1 MTARR
6 VKREDAQQAP
16 KRSGQ
21 SKRQQ
26 EQAIKRRRLAE
37 QLLMM

>member
-6 VKREDAQQAP
+6 VKREDAQKP

>member
-6 VKREDAQQAP
+6 VKREDAQPKPAP
-16 KRSGQ
+16 KRQ
-21 SKRQQ
+21 TKRDQQ
-26 EQAIKRRRLAE
+26 ADKRRRLAE